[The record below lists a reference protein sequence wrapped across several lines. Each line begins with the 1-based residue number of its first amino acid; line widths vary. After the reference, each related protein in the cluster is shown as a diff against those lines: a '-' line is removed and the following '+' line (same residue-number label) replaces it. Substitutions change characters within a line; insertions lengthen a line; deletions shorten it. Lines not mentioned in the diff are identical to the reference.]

1 MPGIKN
7 LRGIRSTFPGLIS
20 CTGKIGLKGMVF
32 YMKATNKPSAMKLKN
47 QFVILANCVM
57 AVSVL
62 LVSVSSLKAQEQR
75 GSKHGTL
82 APKVGI
88 KGGVNFTNLYVND
101 VEDENMKLGF
111 NLGLFAKMP
120 ITPGFSIQPEILYS
134 VKGSKI
140 TYDLGILGS
149 NEYRFNLNY
158 VEVPVLAVINVAK
171 NFNLH
176 AGGYA
181 AYLAQANIKREND
194 DAPND
199 QIADLNEDNFN
210 RFDYGLVGG
219 IGLDIEN
226 VTIGAR
232 YNYGLREVGKADNF
246 GSQALKNSKN
256 SAISLYIGFG
266 F

>member
-1 MPGIKN
+1 MNIGLVVI
-7 LRGIRSTFPGLIS
+7 LILASVASTFAQQQHSSTVHSLTP
-20 CTGKIGLKGMVF
+20 TIGV
-32 YMKATNKPSAMKLKN
+32 
-47 QFVILANCVM
+47 
-57 AVSVL
+57 
-62 LVSVSSLKAQEQR
+62 
-75 GSKHGTL
+75 
-82 APKVGI
+82 
-88 KGGVNFTNLYVND
+88 KGGINFTNLYVDD
-101 VEDENMKLGF
+101 VKDENMKVGF
-111 NLGLFAKMP
+111 NLGLFAKLP
-120 ITPGFSIQPEILYS
+120 ITQGVSIQPEILYS
-134 VKGSKI
+134 VKGSKL

-158 VEVPVLAVINVAK
+158 VEVPVLAVINLAK
-171 NFNLH
+171 NFNLQ

-181 AYLAQANIKREND
+181 AYLAQANIKRVNND
-194 DAPND
+194 DPND

-219 IGLDIEN
+219 LGIDVKS

-232 YNYGLREVGKADNF
+232 YNYGLREVGKSDNF

>member
-1 MPGIKN
+1 MKQGFVIVRN
-7 LRGIRSTFPGLIS
+7 SVFVLTFLSLSVVSAFSQTQRSSDGQGL
-20 CTGKIGLKGMVF
+20 TPKIGV
-32 YMKATNKPSAMKLKN
+32 
-47 QFVILANCVM
+47 
-57 AVSVL
+57 
-62 LVSVSSLKAQEQR
+62 
-75 GSKHGTL
+75 
-82 APKVGI
+82 
-88 KGGVNFTNLYVND
+88 KGGLNLTNLYVDD

-111 NLGLFAKMP
+111 NLGLFAKLP
-120 ITPGFSIQPEILYS
+120 VTQGFSIQPELLYS
-134 VKGSKI
+134 VKGSKL

-158 VEVPVLAVINVAK
+158 VEVPVLAVINLSK
-171 NFNLH
+171 NFNVH

-194 DAPND
+194 GPND
-199 QIADLNEDNFN
+199 QIANLNEDNFN

-219 IGLDIEN
+219 LGIDIDA

-256 SAISLYIGFG
+256 SAISVYIGFG

>member
-1 MPGIKN
+1 MKQI
-7 LRGIRSTFPGLIS
+7 LLLCRSGL
-20 CTGKIGLKGMVF
+20 
-32 YMKATNKPSAMKLKN
+32 
-47 QFVILANCVM
+47 
-57 AVSVL
+57 L
-62 LVSVSSLKAQEQR
+62 LLFFSFAFTSLIAQEK
-75 GSKHGTL
+75 SSSDDAL
-82 APKVGI
+82 APKIGV
-88 KGGVNFTNLYVND
+88 KGGLNLTNMYVDD

-111 NLGLFAKMP
+111 NLGLFAKLP
-120 ITPGFSIQPEILYS
+120 VTRGFSIQPEVLYS

-140 TYDLGILGS
+140 TYDLNILGS

-158 VEVPVLAVINVAK
+158 VEVPVLAVINVTRAL
-171 NFNLH
+171 NIH
-176 AGGYA
+176 AGGYG
-181 AYLAQANIKREND
+181 AYLAQANIKRVED

-219 IGLDIEN
+219 LGIDVSS

>member
-1 MPGIKN
+1 MKH
-7 LRGIRSTFPGLIS
+7 GL
-20 CTGKIGLKGMVF
+20 
-32 YMKATNKPSAMKLKN
+32 
-47 QFVILANCVM
+47 FVVRNC
-57 AVSVL
+57 AFAIA
-62 LVSVSSLKAQEQR
+62 LVSLSVFSAFGQEQR
-75 GSKHGTL
+75 SSGDQNLSPRIG
-82 APKVGI
+82 V
-88 KGGVNFTNLYVND
+88 KGGVNLTNLYVDD
-101 VEDENMKLGF
+101 VEDENMKVGF
-111 NLGLFAKMP
+111 NLGLFAKLP
-120 ITPGFSIQPEILYS
+120 VTQGLSIQPELLYS
-134 VKGSKI
+134 VKGSKV
-140 TYDLGILGS
+140 TYDLGVLGS

-158 VEVPVLAVINVAK
+158 VEVPVLAVINLAK

-181 AYLAQANIKREND
+181 AYLAQANIKREED
-194 DAPND
+194 DGPND

-219 IGLDIEN
+219 LGIDISA

>member
-1 MPGIKN
+1 MKQGFRI
-7 LRGIRSTFPGLIS
+7 IRNSLFVLALSTFSANSVFSQVQKSSIDQPIAP
-20 CTGKIGLKGMVF
+20 KIGV
-32 YMKATNKPSAMKLKN
+32 
-47 QFVILANCVM
+47 
-57 AVSVL
+57 
-62 LVSVSSLKAQEQR
+62 
-75 GSKHGTL
+75 
-82 APKVGI
+82 
-88 KGGVNFTNLYVND
+88 KGGLNLTNLYVD
-101 VEDENMKLGF
+101 DIEDENMKVGF
-111 NLGLFAKMP
+111 NLGLFAKLP
-120 ITPGFSIQPEILYS
+120 VTQGFSIQPEILYS
-134 VKGSKI
+134 VKGSKL

-158 VEVPVLAVINVAK
+158 VEVPVLAVINLSK

-176 AGGYA
+176 GGGYA
-181 AYLAQANIKREND
+181 AYLAQANIKRVHND
-194 DAPND
+194 GPND

-219 IGLDIEN
+219 LGIDIDA

-256 SAISLYIGFG
+256 SAINIYIGFG

>member
-1 MPGIKN
+1 
-7 LRGIRSTFPGLIS
+7 
-20 CTGKIGLKGMVF
+20 
-32 YMKATNKPSAMKLKN
+32 MKLKN
-47 QFVILANCVM
+47 QLFILAK
-57 AVSVL
+57 SVIALSL
-62 LVSVSSLKAQEQR
+62 LLMSQIPLSAQEQKT
-75 GSKHGTL
+75 STETSL
-82 APKVGI
+82 TPKIGV
-88 KGGVNFTNLYVND
+88 KGGLNLTNLYVDD
-101 VEDENMKLGF
+101 VEDENMKIGF
-111 NLGLFAKMP
+111 NLGLFAKLP
-120 ITPGFSIQPEILYS
+120 VTRGLSIQPELLYS
-134 VKGSKI
+134 VKGSKV
-140 TYDLGILGS
+140 TYNLGVLGS

-158 VEVPVLAVINVAK
+158 VEVPVLAVINLGK

-181 AYLAQANIKREND
+181 AYLAQANIKREED
-194 DAPND
+194 GPND

-219 IGLDIEN
+219 LGIDVES

-256 SAISLYIGFG
+256 SAISLYVGFG

>member
-1 MPGIKN
+1 M
-7 LRGIRSTFPGLIS
+7 
-20 CTGKIGLKGMVF
+20 
-32 YMKATNKPSAMKLKN
+32 
-47 QFVILANCVM
+47 
-57 AVSVL
+57 
-62 LVSVSSLKAQEQR
+62 
-75 GSKHGTL
+75 
-82 APKVGI
+82 
-88 KGGVNFTNLYVND
+88 YVDD

-111 NLGLFAKMP
+111 NLGLFAKLP
-120 ITPGFSIQPEILYS
+120 VTRGLSIQPEFLYS
-134 VKGSKI
+134 VKGSKV

-158 VEVPVLAVINVAK
+158 VEVPVLAVINVAR

-181 AYLAQANIKREND
+181 AYLAQANIKKETD
-194 DAPND
+194 GPND

-219 IGLDIEN
+219 LGIDVES

-232 YNYGLREVGKADNF
+232 YNYGLREIGKADNF

>member
-1 MPGIKN
+1 MKH
-7 LRGIRSTFPGLIS
+7 GLFIVRN
-20 CTGKIGLKGMVF
+20 C
-32 YMKATNKPSAMKLKN
+32 A
-47 QFVILANCVM
+47 FVIALFSLSV
-57 AVSVL
+57 VS
-62 LVSVSSLKAQEQR
+62 AFGQEQR
-75 GSKHGTL
+75 PSGDQGLSPRIG
-82 APKVGI
+82 V
-88 KGGVNFTNLYVND
+88 KGGLNLTNLYVDD
-101 VEDENMKLGF
+101 VEDENMKVGF
-111 NLGLFAKMP
+111 NLGLFAKLP
-120 ITPGFSIQPEILYS
+120 VTQGFSIQPELLYS
-134 VKGSKI
+134 VKGSKL

-158 VEVPVLAVINVAK
+158 VEVPVLAVINLAK

-181 AYLAQANIKREND
+181 AYLAQANIKREVD
-194 DAPND
+194 DGPND

-219 IGLDIEN
+219 LGIDIDA

>member
-1 MPGIKN
+1 MIQSRFM
-7 LRGIRSTFPGLIS
+7 LR
-20 CTGKIGLKGMVF
+20 
-32 YMKATNKPSAMKLKN
+32 
-47 QFVILANCVM
+47 NCVVVV
-57 AVSVL
+57 AIFSFSVL
-62 LVSVSSLKAQEQR
+62 SASGQAQRSSGGGGLTPR
-75 GSKHGTL
+75 
-82 APKVGI
+82 VGV
-88 KGGVNFTNLYVND
+88 KGGLNLTNLYVDD
-101 VEDENMKLGF
+101 VEDENMKVGF
-111 NLGLFAKMP
+111 NLGLFAKLP
-120 ITPGFSIQPEILYS
+120 VTQGLSIQPELLYS

-140 TYDLGILGS
+140 TYDLGVLGS

-158 VEVPVLAVINVAK
+158 VELPVLAVINLSK

-181 AYLAQANIKREND
+181 AYLAQANIKKVD
-194 DAPND
+194 DDGPND

-210 RFDYGLVGG
+210 RVDFGLVGG
-219 IGLDIEN
+219 LGIDIDA

>member
-1 MPGIKN
+1 MKQ
-7 LRGIRSTFPGLIS
+7 GLIIFRKS
-20 CTGKIGLKGMVF
+20 MFIIVLLSVSLLSAFGQEQKRSGDRTLTPKIGV
-32 YMKATNKPSAMKLKN
+32 
-47 QFVILANCVM
+47 
-57 AVSVL
+57 
-62 LVSVSSLKAQEQR
+62 
-75 GSKHGTL
+75 
-82 APKVGI
+82 
-88 KGGVNFTNLYVND
+88 KGGLNLTNLYVDD

-111 NLGLFAKMP
+111 NLGLFAKLP
-120 ITPGFSIQPEILYS
+120 VTQGLSIQPEVLYS
-134 VKGSKI
+134 VKGSKL
-140 TYDLGILGS
+140 TYYLGVLGT

-158 VEVPVLAVINVAK
+158 VEVPVLAVISLSK

-181 AYLAQANIKREND
+181 AYLAQANIKKVND
-194 DAPND
+194 DGPND

-219 IGLDIEN
+219 LGIDVDA

-232 YNYGLREVGKADNF
+232 YSYGLREVGKADNF

>member
-1 MPGIKN
+1 
-7 LRGIRSTFPGLIS
+7 
-20 CTGKIGLKGMVF
+20 
-32 YMKATNKPSAMKLKN
+32 MKLKK
-47 QFVILANCVM
+47 QFAILTKCTLALSLS
-57 AVSVL
+57 ALSL
-62 LVSVSSLKAQEQR
+62 LPLSAQEQKTSGE
-75 GSKHGTL
+75 GSLT
-82 APKVGI
+82 PKIGV
-88 KGGVNFTNLYVND
+88 KGGVNFTNMRVDD
-101 VEDENMKLGF
+101 VEDENMKIGF
-111 NLGLFAKMP
+111 NLGLFAKLP
-120 ITPGFSIQPEILYS
+120 ITRGLSIQPEFLYS
-134 VKGSKI
+134 VKGSKV
-140 TYDLGILGS
+140 TYDLGVLG
-149 NEYRFNLNY
+149 NREYRFNLNY

-181 AYLAQANIKREND
+181 GYLAQANIKREQD
-194 DAPND
+194 GPND

-219 IGLDIEN
+219 LAIDVES

-246 GSQALKNSKN
+246 GSQALKDSKN

>member
-1 MPGIKN
+1 MKQ
-7 LRGIRSTFPGLIS
+7 TFLLFRNALLLLFLSFSFTSLTAQEKSSNDEVP
-20 CTGKIGLKGMVF
+20 TPKIGV
-32 YMKATNKPSAMKLKN
+32 
-47 QFVILANCVM
+47 
-57 AVSVL
+57 
-62 LVSVSSLKAQEQR
+62 
-75 GSKHGTL
+75 
-82 APKVGI
+82 
-88 KGGVNFTNLYVND
+88 KGGINFTNLYVDD
-101 VEDENMKLGF
+101 VEDENMKVGF
-111 NLGLFAKMP
+111 NLGLFAKLP
-120 ITPGFSIQPEILYS
+120 VTRGFSIQPEVLYS
-134 VKGSKI
+134 VKGSEI

-158 VEVPVLAVINVAK
+158 IEVPVLAVINVTRSL
-171 NFNLH
+171 NIQ
-176 AGGYA
+176 AGGYG
-181 AYLAQANIKREND
+181 AYLAQANIKRVEND
-194 DAPND
+194 EPND

-219 IGLDIEN
+219 LGIDVSS